1 MKKNFE
7 KLLQIY
13 WKELRKKK
21 ILIVKEKLSLQTQPT
36 KARVAITKTSGN
48 NKYYFC
54 FYFIIE

>member
-36 KARVAITKTSGN
+36 KARVAITKLVE
-48 NKYYFC
+48 
-54 FYFIIE
+54 IINTISASILS

>member
-36 KARVAITKTSGN
+36 KARVAITKTSRN
-48 NKYYFC
+48 N
-54 FYFIIE
+54 

>member
-36 KARVAITKTSGN
+36 KARVAITQTSRN
-48 NKYYFC
+48 NKQYFC
-54 FYFIIE
+54 SYFIIE